1 MIWKKFQIQ
10 RRFYE
15 RKRNR
20 VNDRMLI
27 RKFIKKEKEY
37 EKIKPIVE
45 IPLELKKCEK
55 DNKQRI
61 KNKGISSI

>member
-20 VNDRMLI
+20 VNNRMLI

-45 IPLELKKCEK
+45 IPLEIKKREK
-55 DNKQRI
+55 DNKQRQQ
-61 KNKGISSI
+61 KKGISSI